1 MTFKVG
7 DQVQL
12 KSGGPV
18 MTVAGVV
25 KHLSG
30 MVDVQQT
37 NGHIKCQWF
46 SGKKLET
53 GAFPSESLQ
62 EPVDEK

>member
-1 MTFKVG
+1 MKFKIG

-25 KHLSG
+25 E
-30 MVDVQQT
+30 
-37 NGHIKCQWF
+37 GHPGVMNHAEGHVRCQWF
-46 SGKKLET
+46 SGKKLENGT
-53 GAFPSESLQ
+53 FPAESLR
-62 EPVDEK
+62 EPAEDKQ